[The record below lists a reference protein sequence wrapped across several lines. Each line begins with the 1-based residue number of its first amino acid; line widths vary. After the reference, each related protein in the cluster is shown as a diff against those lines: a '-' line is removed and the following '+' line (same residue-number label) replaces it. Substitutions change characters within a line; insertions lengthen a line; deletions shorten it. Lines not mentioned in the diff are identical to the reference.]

1 MKSQSSIKVDNKYI
15 LEKSIGSGSFGKV
28 YLTKVK
34 GEKGKLYATKLY
46 EKSEVEEKNMK
57 KYLLNELNIHLIL
70 DHPNICKLVDFKRSK
85 SRYYFIF
92 EYCNGGQLDKALE
105 KYKQENGHP
114 FPEELVQHF
123 MKQIIECFNYIHE
136 EKKIIHRDVK
146 LSNIMLN
153 YENEEDLKNFNLMKA
168 QIKIIDFGLSCF
180 IGPNGLKYS
189 YLGSP
194 LTMDPILIKKG
205 ILDPKISK
213 KIGYNES
220 ADIWSIGTICYEM
233 LMGYSPFDA
242 EDFGDLYAKIE
253 DGSYKIPTNMSYEIV
268 SFLNGML
275 QYHSAKR
282 LTISQLIR
290 HDFLTKDVKEFKKIN
305 LEKIPG
311 KVSEGMIHMN
321 SKEDNTIWSIFNN
334 EDESLLNSI
343 KGNAFIKPKDKEEEM
358 EFSEQNEQEN
368 LLRLPSNGI
377 PENPIDENIIEL
389 NEEELNKLRQDP
401 NFKECNY
408 ICNGSIYDF

>member
-15 LEKSIGSGSFGKV
+15 LEKSIGSGSFGQV

-46 EKSEVEEKNMK
+46 EKSEVEKNNMK

-92 EYCNGGQLDKALE
+92 EYCNGGELDKALE

-168 QIKIIDFGLSCF
+168 QIKIIDFGFSCL
-180 IGPNGLKYS
+180 IGPNGLSYS
-189 YLGSP
+189 FLGTP
-194 LTMDPILIKKG
+194 LTMAPIMLKK
-205 ILDPKISK
+205 K
-213 KIGYNES
+213 
-220 ADIWSIGTICYEM
+220 
-233 LMGYSPFDA
+233 
-242 EDFGDLYAKIE
+242 
-253 DGSYKIPTNMSYEIV
+253 
-268 SFLNGML
+268 
-275 QYHSAKR
+275 
-282 LTISQLIR
+282 
-290 HDFLTKDVKEFKKIN
+290 
-305 LEKIPG
+305 
-311 KVSEGMIHMN
+311 
-321 SKEDNTIWSIFNN
+321 
-334 EDESLLNSI
+334 
-343 KGNAFIKPKDKEEEM
+343 
-358 EFSEQNEQEN
+358 
-368 LLRLPSNGI
+368 
-377 PENPIDENIIEL
+377 
-389 NEEELNKLRQDP
+389 
-401 NFKECNY
+401 
-408 ICNGSIYDF
+408 